1 MDREGDA
8 LEQMLEEHREHT
20 KASICFLATVPLIW
34 KHLLHIEHCIG
45 FALLVNFLLQAA
57 Q

>member
-20 KASICFLATVPLIW
+20 KASICFLATVHLIW
-34 KHLLHIEHCIG
+34 KHLLHIG
-45 FALLVNFLLQAA
+45 FALLVNFLLQAE